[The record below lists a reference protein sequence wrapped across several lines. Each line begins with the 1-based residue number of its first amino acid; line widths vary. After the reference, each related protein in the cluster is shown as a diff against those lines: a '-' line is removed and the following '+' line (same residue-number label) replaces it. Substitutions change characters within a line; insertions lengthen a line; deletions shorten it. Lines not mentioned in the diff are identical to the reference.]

1 MFSVML
7 KSKTTGSRRN
17 VMKKL
22 ACLLSLVIGAALV
35 TLSLSGCS
43 ERANGPAALGGAQVK
58 TYVQLPPGGNYTVTV
73 TITGDGITDPIVVPL
88 TQVGN
93 QWVANLNDIPAGTNR
108 TFTLSVLDAS
118 GTVIYS
124 GVATGVTITSGQTAS
139 VSIGGQQTNA
149 PPATGNSSP
158 VIDAL
163 IASSITVSAGATV
176 SLSVTAHDPD
186 AGDTLSYLWT
196 SDSGTFDS
204 ANTSATNWTAP
215 ETDGTYRITVQ
226 VQDNH
231 GAQAT
236 MSVDITVS
244 TPSDAGSEAG
254 TATISVTLNNWPV
267 VSGVTS
273 TKGRIDVGDTT
284 ALDCTA
290 SDADGDPL
298 TYAWSTDS
306 GCAGTFSA
314 SNIKSPTFTL
324 GATLPASGTCAF
336 TVTVSDGRG
345 GTGTGSLTI
354 TAAPA
359 PPVLVSPQIVSSSQS
374 AQSAVAGQTVTLSV
388 LATDPQN
395 TAMTFAWSAA
405 RGTLGTPI
413 DLGAGSEQ
421 VVWTAPLNFVEAI
434 QVQVTITDAGNAST
448 VQSFTIAKTAPPPP
462 SGDVAWTS
470 APDFYGAGDGCDCG
484 QGLWDPDCAIS
495 GQRLYNCNNG
505 EACVQSGQTGICQ
518 TVMTPSMPDPAPP
531 STAPAGWTCDPTF
544 YNAEDGCDCGCGAFD
559 PDCGKPDQELYN
571 CNQGQ
576 YCGQSGTCESLPSH

>member
-1 MFSVML
+1 
-7 KSKTTGSRRN
+7 
-17 VMKKL
+17 MKKL

-43 ERANGPAALGGAQVK
+43 ERTNGQAFGGAQVK
-58 TYVQLPPGGNYTVTV
+58 TYVQLPPGNAYSVTV

-88 TQVGN
+88 TQVGG
-93 QWVANLNDIPAGTNR
+93 QWVANLSDIPAGTNR
-108 TFTLSVLDAS
+108 TFTLSVRDAS
-118 GTVIYS
+118 GTEIYS

-149 PPATGNSSP
+149 PPATGNASP

-163 IASSITVSAGATV
+163 IASSIGVVAGATV

-186 AGDTLSYLWT
+186 ADDTLSYLW
-196 SDSGTFDS
+196 SSPSGVFDS

-236 MSVDITVS
+236 MPLDVTVR
-244 TPSDAGSEAG
+244 TETDAGS
-254 TATISVTLNNWPV
+254 TATIAVSLNNWPV
-267 VSGVTS
+267 VSEVTS

-284 ALDCTA
+284 TLNCTA
-290 SDADGDPL
+290 TDADGDPL
-298 TYAWSTDS
+298 TYTWSTDS

-314 SNIKSPTFTL
+314 SNVKSPTFTL
-324 GATLPASGTCAF
+324 GATLPSGGTCAF
-336 TVTVSDGRG
+336 SVTVSDGRG

-354 TAAPA
+354 TAAAA
-359 PPVLVSPQIVSSSQS
+359 PPVLVPPQIMGSSQS
-374 AQSAVAGQTVTLSV
+374 AQSAVAGQTVTLWV
-388 LATDPQN
+388 LASDPQN
-395 TAMTFAWSAA
+395 TAMTFAWSAP
-405 RGTLGTPI
+405 RGTFGTPA

-421 VVWTAPLNFVEAI
+421 VVWTAPLNFVADI
-434 QVQVTITDAGNAST
+434 QIQVTITDAGNAST

-462 SGDVAWTS
+462 SGDGAWTS
-470 APDFYGAGDGCDCG
+470 DPDFYGAGDGCDCG
-484 QGLWDPDCAIS
+484 QGLWDPDCAS
-495 GQRLYNCNNG
+495 SSQRLYNCNNG
-505 EACVQSGQTGICQ
+505 EACIQSGQTGVCQ

-544 YNAEDGCDCGCGAFD
+544 YNANDGCDCGCGVFD
-559 PDCGKPDQELYN
+559 PDCGKSDQELYN
-571 CNQGQ
+571 CNEGQ
-576 YCGQSGTCESLPSH
+576 YCGQSGTCEILPSH